1 MTKHGKEVLLVIV
14 LAAVASAALFA
25 AAVRG
30 SERGVFHTI
39 TDRGELRVGVSVF
52 APWVMRDG
60 NGELAGF
67 EIDVARQLARDLGV
81 GVSFVPAPWSDI
93 IARLLAGRFDV
104 IISGMSITPEREKT
118 VAFTRPYAETG
129 YILLASSAR
138 AKGRT
143 LKDFD
148 RPGVTIATR
157 RGTTAAAAMRE
168 NFPKATLVYL
178 NAGDVGYRRAA
189 EGGVDAVSS
198 TPAEAAIAI
207 EKYGGALRVVSRKLL
222 SPTRE
227 AFAVRKGDPEI
238 LDVLN
243 TWIEEKRHSGW
254 LKERHDYW
262 FATRSWAK
270 ETKP

>member
-1 MTKHGKEVLLVIV
+1 MNNHGMEVVLVTLLVVVI
-14 LAAVASAALFA
+14 SAALFVA
-25 AAVRG
+25 AARG
-30 SERGVFHTI
+30 SDRDVFEAI
-39 TDRGELRVGVSVF
+39 TDRGELRVGVSMF

-81 GVSFVPAPWSDI
+81 GVSFVPAPWAEI

-104 IISGMSITPEREKT
+104 IISGMSITPEREEA
-118 VAFTRPYAETG
+118 VAFTRPYAGTG
-129 YILLASSAR
+129 YILLASNAR
-138 AKGRT
+138 AKGWT
-143 LKDFD
+143 LRDFN

-157 RGTTAAAAMRE
+157 RGTTAAVAVRE
-168 NFPKATLVYL
+168 NFPNATPAYF
-178 NAGDVGYRRAA
+178 DVDHLAYQQAA
-189 EGGVDAVSS
+189 QGRVDAVSS
-198 TPAEAAIAI
+198 TPAEAVVAI
-207 EKYGGALRVVSRKLL
+207 KKHGGAFRVVSRKLL

-227 AFAVRKGDPEI
+227 AFAVRKGDVKI

-243 TWIEEKRHSGW
+243 TWIEEKRDSGW

-262 FATRSWAK
+262 FTTRNRAR